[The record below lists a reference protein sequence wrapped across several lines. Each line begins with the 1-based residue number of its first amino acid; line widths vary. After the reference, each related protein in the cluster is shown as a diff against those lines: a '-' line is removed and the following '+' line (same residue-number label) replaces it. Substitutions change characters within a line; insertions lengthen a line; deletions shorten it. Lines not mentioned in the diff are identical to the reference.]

1 MARCTW
7 CGQDPIYVDYHDQVW
22 GRPQGDSLHL
32 FEKLCLDGQQAGL
45 SWITVLK
52 KQANYQRLFE
62 QFQPEKIVLF
72 DDDKVETLMLDAGII
87 RNRLKINSIIRNAN
101 AYLKLE
107 AEGVVFSE
115 FLWGFVGGAPIQNR
129 LEGASDNI
137 VTSPE
142 SDAMSKALKKAGFN
156 FVGSTIVYAF
166 MQAVGMINDHLVDCP
181 QHSQCADLAAN
192 LKLT

>member
-7 CGQDPIYVDYHDQVW
+7 CGQDPIYVDYHDHVW

-52 KQANYQRLFE
+52 KQANYQRLFA
-62 QFQPEKIVLF
+62 QFQPTEIVLF
-72 DDDKVETLMLDAGII
+72 DDAKVESLMQDAGII
-87 RNRLKINSIIRNAN
+87 RNRLKIHSIIRNAN

-107 AEGVVFSE
+107 SEGVVFSE
-115 FLWGFVGGAPIQNR
+115 FLLAFVGGAPLQNS
-129 LEGASDNI
+129 LEAPSNII

-166 MQAVGMINDHLVDCP
+166 MQAVGMVNDHLVSCP
-181 QHSQCADLAAN
+181 QHSQCAALADT
-192 LKLT
+192 LELT